1 MEQRQYFPKAQKRRM
16 RRERVKKWFSETFRA
31 HSKDEYTEFFTRGFD
46 GKDSVNK
53 VYPWLYM
60 RMLALCFVLFSA
72 ITFFMKLSGNAI
84 SFPAMVFLGALL
96 VNLPFITLIYELC
109 PKADISFLK
118 LMLVLVIG
126 GSVSFIISESG
137 YFVFNP
143 KNGYGSVAW
152 TAFLEEIAKII
163 PAIAVIL
170 LLKKRNSP
178 LTCFALAAAVGAGIS
193 IIEDM
198 GYIFL
203 YSFEGNISLV
213 SAIFISLS
221 RGASGIATHTVWVGY
236 VGWIFSKCKK
246 PLLDVRFYAVCLMS
260 MVLHFLW
267 DLTLANGQLWSSLGI
282 LFGYVFCICFT
293 RWVVK
298 KERRLIFEAPAN
310 LPLTA
315 NETVGTASAV
325 ETIETAEPI
334 ETVEASETVETM
346 DAVEENLPAV
356 SVAEETAVT
365 AVAEAESVG
374 VAVTANAVEESVAE
388 KSVASVPAY
397 KVYKEF
403 PEDTLEIKNKKR
415 ARYSQLA
422 NIIAVV
428 AAVILGITAL
438 SSCAFDVGY
447 GYERKTFTEYQR
459 QEFINYVQD
468 GYNLEYDW
476 ERPLDKSIP
485 AGQWYAFSVSD
496 GEYKD
501 ITQIVDGKYLY
512 RYGWNEP
519 SADSTQN
526 GGEAEKLPAGWY
538 LTDIS
543 VKIDGE
549 IYPCVRLAENLEL
562 EGYEGADLSCYV
574 IREEV
579 IGVYHDTIYG
589 MYVAV
594 VNNTVFYGM
603 LTIVGYAFGMGAVF
617 AVALLLFVIFKV
629 QTKNLAKEIAAA
641 TAGTQASVTERTAVT
656 ESENLSENA
665 DSSADNGAEE
675 NSENGDK
682 EDA

>member
-1 MEQRQYFPKAQKRRM
+1 M

-126 GSVSFIISESG
+126 GSVSVIISELG
-137 YFVFNP
+137 YFIFSP
-143 KNGYGSVAW
+143 ENGYGSVAW

-163 PAIAVIL
+163 PALAVIL

-198 GYIFL
+198 GYILFN
-203 YSFEGNISLV
+203 SFEDNISLV
-213 SAIFISLS
+213 SAIFISVTRS
-221 RGASGIATHTVWVGY
+221 VSGIATHTVWVGY
-236 VGWIFSKCKK
+236 VGWIFTKNKK
-246 PLLDVRFYAVCLMS
+246 PLLDARFYAVCLMS

-298 KERRLIFEAPAN
+298 KERKLVFEAPAN

-315 NETVGTASAV
+315 NEAVGTASAV

-334 ETVEASETVETM
+334 ETVEASEAVETTG
-346 DAVEENLPAV
+346 AVEENLPAV
-356 SVAEETAVT
+356 IVAEETAVT
-365 AVAEAESVG
+365 AVAEA
-374 VAVTANAVEESVAE
+374 ESVAE

-415 ARYSQLA
+415 TRYSQLA
-422 NIIAVV
+422 NIIAAV

-447 GYERKTFTEYQR
+447 DYERKTFTEYQR

-512 RYGWNEP
+512 RYGWYEP

-562 EGYEGADLSCYV
+562 EGYEDTDLSCYV

-641 TAGTQASVTERTAVT
+641 TAETQASVTESTAVT

>member
-46 GKDSVNK
+46 GNDSVNK

-60 RMLALCFVLFSA
+60 RMLVLCFVLFSA

-126 GSVSFIISESG
+126 GSVSVIISELG
-137 YFVFNP
+137 YFIFSP
-143 KNGYGSVAW
+143 ENGYGSVAW

-198 GYIFL
+198 GYILFN
-203 YSFEGNISLV
+203 SFEDNISLV
-213 SAIFISLS
+213 SAIFISVTRS
-221 RGASGIATHTVWVGY
+221 VSGIATHTVWVGY

-298 KERRLIFEAPAN
+298 KERKIVFEAPAN
-310 LPLTA
+310 LPFTA

-325 ETIETAEPI
+325 EMIETAEPI
-334 ETVEASETVETM
+334 ETVDASETVETM

-365 AVAEAESVG
+365 TVASS
-374 VAVTANAVEESVAE
+374 ESVAE

-512 RYGWNEP
+512 RYGWYEP

-562 EGYEGADLSCYV
+562 EGYEGADLSCYM

-641 TAGTQASVTERTAVT
+641 TAETQASVTESTAVT

>member
-16 RRERVKKWFSETFRA
+16 RRERAKKWFSETFRA

-46 GKDSVNK
+46 GNDSVNK

-109 PKADISFLK
+109 PKADISFLM

-126 GSVSFIISESG
+126 GSVSVIISELG
-137 YFVFNP
+137 YFIFSP
-143 KNGYGSVAW
+143 ENGYGSVAW

-198 GYIFL
+198 GYILFN
-203 YSFEGNISLV
+203 SFEDNISLV
-213 SAIFISLS
+213 SAIFISVTRS
-221 RGASGIATHTVWVGY
+221 VSGIATHTVWVGY

-246 PLLDVRFYAVCLMS
+246 PFLDVRFYAVCLMS

-298 KERRLIFEAPAN
+298 KERKLVFEAPAN
-310 LPLTA
+310 LPFTA

-334 ETVEASETVETM
+334 ETVDASETVETM

-365 AVAEAESVG
+365 TVASS
-374 VAVTANAVEESVAE
+374 ESVAE

-512 RYGWNEP
+512 RYGWYEP

-562 EGYEGADLSCYV
+562 EGYEGADLSCYM

-641 TAGTQASVTERTAVT
+641 TAETQASVTESTAVT

-665 DSSADNGAEE
+665 DSSAENGAEE

>member
-1 MEQRQYFPKAQKRRM
+1 MQTDSFGRR
-16 RRERVKKWFSETFRA
+16 SEF
-31 HSKDEYTEFFTRGFD
+31 
-46 GKDSVNK
+46 
-53 VYPWLYM
+53 
-60 RMLALCFVLFSA
+60 
-72 ITFFMKLSGNAI
+72 
-84 SFPAMVFLGALL
+84 
-96 VNLPFITLIYELC
+96 
-109 PKADISFLK
+109 
-118 LMLVLVIG
+118 
-126 GSVSFIISESG
+126 
-137 YFVFNP
+137 
-143 KNGYGSVAW
+143 
-152 TAFLEEIAKII
+152 
-163 PAIAVIL
+163 
-170 LLKKRNSP
+170 
-178 LTCFALAAAVGAGIS
+178 
-193 IIEDM
+193 
-198 GYIFL
+198 
-203 YSFEGNISLV
+203 
-213 SAIFISLS
+213 
-221 RGASGIATHTVWVGY
+221 
-236 VGWIFSKCKK
+236 
-246 PLLDVRFYAVCLMS
+246 CL
-260 MVLHFLW
+260 
-267 DLTLANGQLWSSLGI
+267 
-282 LFGYVFCICFT
+282 GYVFCICFT

-298 KERRLIFEAPAN
+298 KERKLVFEAPAN

-315 NETVGTASAV
+315 NEAVGTASAV

-334 ETVEASETVETM
+334 ETVEASEAVETTG
-346 DAVEENLPAV
+346 AVEENLPAV
-356 SVAEETAVT
+356 IVAEETAVT
-365 AVAEAESVG
+365 AVAEA
-374 VAVTANAVEESVAE
+374 ESVAE

-415 ARYSQLA
+415 TRYSQLA
-422 NIIAVV
+422 NIIAAV

-447 GYERKTFTEYQR
+447 DYERKTFTEYQR

-512 RYGWNEP
+512 RYGWYEP

-562 EGYEGADLSCYV
+562 EGYEDTDLSCYV

-641 TAGTQASVTERTAVT
+641 TAETQASVTESTAVT

>member
-46 GKDSVNK
+46 GNDSVNK

-143 KNGYGSVAW
+143 ENGYGSVAW

-198 GYIFL
+198 GYILFN
-203 YSFEGNISLV
+203 SFEDNISLV
-213 SAIFISLS
+213 SAIFISVTRS
-221 RGASGIATHTVWVGY
+221 VSGIATHTVWVGY

-246 PLLDVRFYAVCLMS
+246 PFLDVRFYAVCLMS

-298 KERRLIFEAPAN
+298 KERKLVFEAPAN
-310 LPLTA
+310 LPFTA

-334 ETVEASETVETM
+334 ETVDASETVETM

-365 AVAEAESVG
+365 TVASS
-374 VAVTANAVEESVAE
+374 ESVAE

-512 RYGWNEP
+512 RYGWYEP

-562 EGYEGADLSCYV
+562 EGYEGADLSCYM

-641 TAGTQASVTERTAVT
+641 TAETQASVTESTAVT

-665 DSSADNGAEE
+665 DSSAENGAEE

>member
-1 MEQRQYFPKAQKRRM
+1 M

-60 RMLALCFVLFSA
+60 RMLVLCFVLFSA

-109 PKADISFLK
+109 PNADISFLK

-126 GSVSFIISESG
+126 GSVSVIISELG
-137 YFVFNP
+137 YFIFSP
-143 KNGYGSVAW
+143 ENGYGSVAW

-198 GYIFL
+198 GYILFN
-203 YSFEGNISLV
+203 SFEDNISLV
-213 SAIFISLS
+213 SAIFISVTRS
-221 RGASGIATHTVWVGY
+221 VSGIATHTVWVGY

-298 KERRLIFEAPAN
+298 KERKIVFEAPAN
-310 LPLTA
+310 LPFTA

-365 AVAEAESVG
+365 AVASS
-374 VAVTANAVEESVAE
+374 ESVAE

-512 RYGWNEP
+512 RYGWYEP

-579 IGVYHDTIYG
+579 ISVYHDTIYG

-617 AVALLLFVIFKV
+617 AVALLLLVIFKV
-629 QTKNLAKEIAAA
+629 QTKNLAKELAAA
-641 TAGTQASVTERTAVT
+641 TAETQASVTESTAVT

-665 DSSADNGAEE
+665 DSSAENGAEE

>member
-46 GKDSVNK
+46 GNDSVNK

-72 ITFFMKLSGNAI
+72 ITFFMKFSGNAI

-126 GSVSFIISESG
+126 GSVSVIISELG

-143 KNGYGSVAW
+143 ENGYGSVAW

-198 GYIFL
+198 GYILFN
-203 YSFEGNISLV
+203 SIEDNISLV
-213 SAIFISLS
+213 SAIFISVTRS
-221 RGASGIATHTVWVGY
+221 VSGIATHTVWVGY

-246 PLLDVRFYAVCLMS
+246 PFLDVRFYAVCLMS

-298 KERRLIFEAPAN
+298 KERKLVFEAPAN

-315 NETVGTASAV
+315 NEAVGTASAV
-325 ETIETAEPI
+325 EMIETAEPI
-334 ETVEASETVETM
+334 ETVDASETVETM

-365 AVAEAESVG
+365 TVASS
-374 VAVTANAVEESVAE
+374 ESVAE

-512 RYGWNEP
+512 RYGWYEP

-579 IGVYHDTIYG
+579 IGIYHDTIYG

-603 LTIVGYAFGMGAVF
+603 LTIVGYAFGMVAVF

-641 TAGTQASVTERTAVT
+641 TAETQASVTESTAVT

-665 DSSADNGAEE
+665 DRSADNGTEE

>member
-46 GKDSVNK
+46 GNDSVNK

-126 GSVSFIISESG
+126 GSVSVIISELG
-137 YFVFNP
+137 YFIFSP
-143 KNGYGSVAW
+143 ENGYGSVAW

-198 GYIFL
+198 GYILFN
-203 YSFEGNISLV
+203 SFEDNISLV
-213 SAIFISLS
+213 SAIFISVTRS
-221 RGASGIATHTVWVGY
+221 VSGIATHTVWVGY

-246 PLLDVRFYAVCLMS
+246 PFLDVRFYAVCLMS

-298 KERRLIFEAPAN
+298 KERKLVFEAPAN
-310 LPLTA
+310 LPFTA

-334 ETVEASETVETM
+334 ETVDASETVETM

-365 AVAEAESVG
+365 TVASS
-374 VAVTANAVEESVAE
+374 ESVAE

-512 RYGWNEP
+512 RYGWYEP

-562 EGYEGADLSCYV
+562 EGYEGADLSCYM

-641 TAGTQASVTERTAVT
+641 TAETQASVTESTAVT

-665 DSSADNGAEE
+665 DSSAENGAEE

>member
-1 MEQRQYFPKAQKRRM
+1 M

-126 GSVSFIISESG
+126 GSVSVIISELG

-143 KNGYGSVAW
+143 ENGYGSVAW

-198 GYIFL
+198 GYILFN
-203 YSFEGNISLV
+203 SFEDNISLV
-213 SAIFISLS
+213 SAIFISVTRS
-221 RGASGIATHTVWVGY
+221 VSGIATHTVWVGY

-298 KERRLIFEAPAN
+298 KERKIVFEAPAN

-325 ETIETAEPI
+325 EMIETAEPI
-334 ETVEASETVETM
+334 ETVEASETVETTG
-346 DAVEENLPAV
+346 AVEENLPAV

-365 AVAEAESVG
+365 AVASA
-374 VAVTANAVEESVAE
+374 ESVAE

-403 PEDTLEIKNKKR
+403 PKDTLEIKNKKR

-512 RYGWNEP
+512 RYGWYEP

-562 EGYEGADLSCYV
+562 EGYEGADLSCYM

-603 LTIVGYAFGMGAVF
+603 MTIVGYAFGMGAVF

-641 TAGTQASVTERTAVT
+641 TAETQASVTESTAVT

-665 DSSADNGAEE
+665 DRSADNGTEE

>member
-46 GKDSVNK
+46 GNDSVNK

-60 RMLALCFVLFSA
+60 RMLVLCFVLFSA

-96 VNLPFITLIYELC
+96 VNLPFITLIYEMC
-109 PKADISFLK
+109 PKADISFLM

-126 GSVSFIISESG
+126 GSVSVIISELG
-137 YFVFNP
+137 YFIFSP
-143 KNGYGSVAW
+143 ENGYGSVAW

-163 PAIAVIL
+163 PAFAVIL

-198 GYIFL
+198 GYILFN
-203 YSFEGNISLV
+203 SFEDNISLV
-213 SAIFISLS
+213 SAIFISVTRS
-221 RGASGIATHTVWVGY
+221 VSGIATHTVWVGY

-298 KERRLIFEAPAN
+298 KERKLVFEAPAN

-365 AVAEAESVG
+365 AVASS
-374 VAVTANAVEESVAE
+374 ESVAE
-388 KSVASVPAY
+388 KSVAPVPAY

-512 RYGWNEP
+512 RYGWYEP

-579 IGVYHDTIYG
+579 IDVYHDTIYG

-641 TAGTQASVTERTAVT
+641 TAETQASVTESTAVT

-665 DSSADNGAEE
+665 DRSADNGTEE

>member
-1 MEQRQYFPKAQKRRM
+1 M

-46 GKDSVNK
+46 GNDSVNK

-60 RMLALCFVLFSA
+60 RMLVLCFVLFSA

-126 GSVSFIISESG
+126 GSVSVIISELG
-137 YFVFNP
+137 YFIFSP
-143 KNGYGSVAW
+143 ENGYASVAW

-198 GYIFL
+198 GYILFN
-203 YSFEGNISLV
+203 SFEDNISLV
-213 SAIFISLS
+213 SAIFISVTRS
-221 RGASGIATHTVWVGY
+221 VSGIATHTVWVGY

-298 KERRLIFEAPAN
+298 KERKIVFEAPAN
-310 LPLTA
+310 LPFTA

-325 ETIETAEPI
+325 EMIETAEPI
-334 ETVEASETVETM
+334 ETVDASETVETM

-365 AVAEAESVG
+365 TVASS
-374 VAVTANAVEESVAE
+374 ESVAE

-512 RYGWNEP
+512 RYGWYEP

-641 TAGTQASVTERTAVT
+641 TAETQASVTEAR
-656 ESENLSENA
+656 L
-665 DSSADNGAEE
+665 
-675 NSENGDK
+675 
-682 EDA
+682 

>member
-126 GSVSFIISESG
+126 GSVSVIISELG
-137 YFVFNP
+137 YFIFSP
-143 KNGYGSVAW
+143 ENGYGSVAW

-163 PAIAVIL
+163 PALAVIL

-198 GYIFL
+198 GYILFN
-203 YSFEGNISLV
+203 SFEDNISLV
-213 SAIFISLS
+213 SAIFISVTRS
-221 RGASGIATHTVWVGY
+221 VSGIATHTVWVGY

-246 PLLDVRFYAVCLMS
+246 PLLDARFYAVCLMS

-298 KERRLIFEAPAN
+298 KERKLVFEAPAN

-315 NETVGTASAV
+315 NEAVGTASAV

-334 ETVEASETVETM
+334 ETVGASEAVETTG
-346 DAVEENLPAV
+346 AVEENLPAV
-356 SVAEETAVT
+356 IVAEETAVT
-365 AVAEAESVG
+365 AVAEA
-374 VAVTANAVEESVAE
+374 ESVAE

-415 ARYSQLA
+415 TRYSQLA
-422 NIIAVV
+422 NIIAAV

-447 GYERKTFTEYQR
+447 DYERKTFTEYQR

-512 RYGWNEP
+512 RYGWYEP

-562 EGYEGADLSCYV
+562 EGYEDTDLSCYV

-641 TAGTQASVTERTAVT
+641 TAETQASVTESTAVT

>member
-1 MEQRQYFPKAQKRRM
+1 M
-16 RRERVKKWFSETFRA
+16 RRERAKKWFSETFRA

-46 GKDSVNK
+46 GNDSVNK

-143 KNGYGSVAW
+143 ENGYGSVAW

-198 GYIFL
+198 GYILFN
-203 YSFEGNISLV
+203 SFEDNISLV
-213 SAIFISLS
+213 SAIFISVTRS
-221 RGASGIATHTVWVGY
+221 VSGIATHTVWVGY

-246 PLLDVRFYAVCLMS
+246 PFLDVRFYAVCLMS

-298 KERRLIFEAPAN
+298 KERKLVFEAPAN
-310 LPLTA
+310 LPFTA

-334 ETVEASETVETM
+334 ETVDASETVETM

-365 AVAEAESVG
+365 TVASS
-374 VAVTANAVEESVAE
+374 ESVAE

-512 RYGWNEP
+512 RYGWYEP

-574 IREEV
+574 IREDV

-641 TAGTQASVTERTAVT
+641 TAETQASVTESTAVT

>member
-16 RRERVKKWFSETFRA
+16 RRERAKKWFSETFRA

-46 GKDSVNK
+46 GNDSVNK

-143 KNGYGSVAW
+143 ENGYGSVAW

-198 GYIFL
+198 GYILFN
-203 YSFEGNISLV
+203 SFEDNISLV
-213 SAIFISLS
+213 SAIFISVTRS
-221 RGASGIATHTVWVGY
+221 VSGIATHTVWVGY

-246 PLLDVRFYAVCLMS
+246 PFLDVRFYAVCLMS

-298 KERRLIFEAPAN
+298 KERKLVFEAPAN
-310 LPLTA
+310 LPFTA

-334 ETVEASETVETM
+334 ETVDASETVETM

-365 AVAEAESVG
+365 TVASS
-374 VAVTANAVEESVAE
+374 ESVAE

-512 RYGWNEP
+512 RYGWYEP

-574 IREEV
+574 IREDV

-641 TAGTQASVTERTAVT
+641 TAETQASVTESTAVT

>member
-1 MEQRQYFPKAQKRRM
+1 M

-46 GKDSVNK
+46 GNDSVNK

-60 RMLALCFVLFSA
+60 RMLVLCFVLFSA

-126 GSVSFIISESG
+126 GSVSVIISELG
-137 YFVFNP
+137 YFIFSP
-143 KNGYGSVAW
+143 ENGYGSVAW

-198 GYIFL
+198 GYILFN
-203 YSFEGNISLV
+203 SFEDNISLV
-213 SAIFISLS
+213 SAIFISVTRS
-221 RGASGIATHTVWVGY
+221 VSGIATHTVWVGY

-298 KERRLIFEAPAN
+298 KERKIVFEAPAN
-310 LPLTA
+310 LPFTA

-325 ETIETAEPI
+325 EMIETAEPI
-334 ETVEASETVETM
+334 ETVDASETVETM

-365 AVAEAESVG
+365 TVASS
-374 VAVTANAVEESVAE
+374 ESVAE

-512 RYGWNEP
+512 RYGWYEP

-562 EGYEGADLSCYV
+562 EGYEGADLSCYM

-641 TAGTQASVTERTAVT
+641 TAETQASVTESTAVT

>member
-1 MEQRQYFPKAQKRRM
+1 M

-46 GKDSVNK
+46 GNDSVNK

-72 ITFFMKLSGNAI
+72 ITFFMKFSGNAI

-126 GSVSFIISESG
+126 GSVSVIISELG

-143 KNGYGSVAW
+143 ENGYGSVAW

-198 GYIFL
+198 GYILFN
-203 YSFEGNISLV
+203 SIEDNISLV
-213 SAIFISLS
+213 SAIFISVTRS
-221 RGASGIATHTVWVGY
+221 VSGIATHTVWVGY

-246 PLLDVRFYAVCLMS
+246 PFLDVRFYAVCLMS

-298 KERRLIFEAPAN
+298 KERKLVFEAPAN

-315 NETVGTASAV
+315 NEAVGTASAV
-325 ETIETAEPI
+325 EMIETAEPI
-334 ETVEASETVETM
+334 ETVDASETVETM

-365 AVAEAESVG
+365 TVASS
-374 VAVTANAVEESVAE
+374 ESVAE

-512 RYGWNEP
+512 RYGWYEP

-579 IGVYHDTIYG
+579 IGIYHDTIYG

-641 TAGTQASVTERTAVT
+641 TAETQASVTESTAVT

-665 DSSADNGAEE
+665 DRSADNGTEE

>member
-46 GKDSVNK
+46 GNDSVNK

-60 RMLALCFVLFSA
+60 RMLVLCFVLFSA

-126 GSVSFIISESG
+126 GSVSVIISELG
-137 YFVFNP
+137 YFIFSP
-143 KNGYGSVAW
+143 ENGYASVAW

-198 GYIFL
+198 GYILFN
-203 YSFEGNISLV
+203 SFEDNISLV
-213 SAIFISLS
+213 SAIFISVTRS
-221 RGASGIATHTVWVGY
+221 VSGIATHTVWVGY

-298 KERRLIFEAPAN
+298 KERKIVFEAPAN
-310 LPLTA
+310 LPFTA

-325 ETIETAEPI
+325 EMIETAEPI
-334 ETVEASETVETM
+334 ETVDASETVETM

-365 AVAEAESVG
+365 TVASS
-374 VAVTANAVEESVAE
+374 ESVAE

-512 RYGWNEP
+512 RYGWYEP

-641 TAGTQASVTERTAVT
+641 TAETQASVTEAR
-656 ESENLSENA
+656 L
-665 DSSADNGAEE
+665 
-675 NSENGDK
+675 
-682 EDA
+682 

>member
-1 MEQRQYFPKAQKRRM
+1 M

-126 GSVSFIISESG
+126 GSVSVIISELG
-137 YFVFNP
+137 YFIFSP
-143 KNGYGSVAW
+143 ENGYGSVAW

-163 PAIAVIL
+163 PALAVIL

-198 GYIFL
+198 GYILFN
-203 YSFEGNISLV
+203 SFEDNISLV
-213 SAIFISLS
+213 SAIFISVTRS
-221 RGASGIATHTVWVGY
+221 VSGIATHTVWVGY

-246 PLLDVRFYAVCLMS
+246 PLLDARFYAVCLMS

-298 KERRLIFEAPAN
+298 KERKLVFEAPAN

-315 NETVGTASAV
+315 NEAVGTASAV

-334 ETVEASETVETM
+334 ETVEASEAVETTG
-346 DAVEENLPAV
+346 AVEENLPAV
-356 SVAEETAVT
+356 IVAEETAVT
-365 AVAEAESVG
+365 AVAEA
-374 VAVTANAVEESVAE
+374 ESVAE

-415 ARYSQLA
+415 TRYSQLA
-422 NIIAVV
+422 NIIAAV

-447 GYERKTFTEYQR
+447 DYERKTFTEYQR

-512 RYGWNEP
+512 RYGWYEP

-562 EGYEGADLSCYV
+562 EGYEDTDLSCYV

-641 TAGTQASVTERTAVT
+641 TAETQASVTESTAVT

>member
-118 LMLVLVIG
+118 LILVLVIG
-126 GSVSFIISESG
+126 GSVSVIISELG
-137 YFVFNP
+137 YFIFSP
-143 KNGYGSVAW
+143 ENGYGSVAW

-198 GYIFL
+198 GYILFN
-203 YSFEGNISLV
+203 SFEDNISLV
-213 SAIFISLS
+213 SAIFISVTRS
-221 RGASGIATHTVWVGY
+221 VSGIATHTVWVGY

-246 PLLDVRFYAVCLMS
+246 PLLDARFYAVCLMS

-298 KERRLIFEAPAN
+298 KERKLVFEAPVN

-315 NETVGTASAV
+315 NEIVGTASAV
-325 ETIETAEPI
+325 ETIETAETI
-334 ETVEASETVETM
+334 ETVEASETVETTG
-346 DAVEENLPAV
+346 AVEENLSAV

-365 AVAEAESVG
+365 AVAEA
-374 VAVTANAVEESVAE
+374 ESVAE

-512 RYGWNEP
+512 RYGWYEP

-543 VKIDGE
+543 VKVDGE

-641 TAGTQASVTERTAVT
+641 TAETQASVTESTAVT

>member
-46 GKDSVNK
+46 GNDSVNK

-126 GSVSFIISESG
+126 GSVSVIISELG
-137 YFVFNP
+137 YFIFSP
-143 KNGYGSVAW
+143 ENGYGSVAW

-198 GYIFL
+198 GYILFN
-203 YSFEGNISLV
+203 SFEDNISLV
-213 SAIFISLS
+213 SAIFISVTRS
-221 RGASGIATHTVWVGY
+221 VSGIATHTVWVGY

-298 KERRLIFEAPAN
+298 KERKLVFEAPAN

-325 ETIETAEPI
+325 ETIETAETI

-365 AVAEAESVG
+365 AVASA
-374 VAVTANAVEESVAE
+374 ESVAE

-512 RYGWNEP
+512 RYGWYEP

-562 EGYEGADLSCYV
+562 EGYEGADLSCYM

-641 TAGTQASVTERTAVT
+641 TAETQASVTESTAVT

>member
-126 GSVSFIISESG
+126 GSVSVIISELG
-137 YFVFNP
+137 YFIFSP
-143 KNGYGSVAW
+143 ENGYGSVAW

-163 PAIAVIL
+163 PALAVIL

-198 GYIFL
+198 GYILFN
-203 YSFEGNISLV
+203 SFEDNISLV
-213 SAIFISLS
+213 SAIFISVTRS
-221 RGASGIATHTVWVGY
+221 VSGIATHTVWVGY

-246 PLLDVRFYAVCLMS
+246 PLLDARFYAVCLMS

-298 KERRLIFEAPAN
+298 KERKLVFEAPAN

-315 NETVGTASAV
+315 NEAVGTASAV

-334 ETVEASETVETM
+334 ETVEASEAVETTG
-346 DAVEENLPAV
+346 AVEENLPAV
-356 SVAEETAVT
+356 IVAEETAVT
-365 AVAEAESVG
+365 AVAEA
-374 VAVTANAVEESVAE
+374 ESVAE

-415 ARYSQLA
+415 TRYSQLA
-422 NIIAVV
+422 NIIAAV

-447 GYERKTFTEYQR
+447 DYERKTFTEYQR

-512 RYGWNEP
+512 RYGWYEP

-562 EGYEGADLSCYV
+562 EGYEDTDLSCYV

-641 TAGTQASVTERTAVT
+641 TAETQASVTESTAVT

>member
-1 MEQRQYFPKAQKRRM
+1 M

-46 GKDSVNK
+46 GNDSVNK

-126 GSVSFIISESG
+126 GSVSVIISELG
-137 YFVFNP
+137 YFIFSP
-143 KNGYGSVAW
+143 ENGYGSVAW

-198 GYIFL
+198 GYILFN
-203 YSFEGNISLV
+203 SFEDNISLV
-213 SAIFISLS
+213 SAIFISVTRS
-221 RGASGIATHTVWVGY
+221 VSGIATHTVWVGY

-298 KERRLIFEAPAN
+298 KERKLVFEAPAN

-325 ETIETAEPI
+325 ETIETAETI

-365 AVAEAESVG
+365 AVASA
-374 VAVTANAVEESVAE
+374 ESVAE

-512 RYGWNEP
+512 RYGWYEP

-562 EGYEGADLSCYV
+562 EGYEGADLSCYM

-641 TAGTQASVTERTAVT
+641 TAETQASVTESTAVT

>member
-46 GKDSVNK
+46 GNDSVNK

-72 ITFFMKLSGNAI
+72 ITFFMKFSGNAI

-126 GSVSFIISESG
+126 GSVSVIISELG

-143 KNGYGSVAW
+143 ENGYGSVAW

-198 GYIFL
+198 GYILFN
-203 YSFEGNISLV
+203 SIEDNISLV
-213 SAIFISLS
+213 SAIFISVTRS
-221 RGASGIATHTVWVGY
+221 VSGIATHTVWVGY

-246 PLLDVRFYAVCLMS
+246 PFLDVRFYAVCLMS

-298 KERRLIFEAPAN
+298 KERKLVFEAPAN

-315 NETVGTASAV
+315 NEAVGTASAV
-325 ETIETAEPI
+325 EMIETAEPI
-334 ETVEASETVETM
+334 ETVDASETVETM

-365 AVAEAESVG
+365 TVASS
-374 VAVTANAVEESVAE
+374 ESVAE

-512 RYGWNEP
+512 RYGWYEP

-579 IGVYHDTIYG
+579 IGIYHDTIYG

-641 TAGTQASVTERTAVT
+641 TAETQASVTESTAVT

-665 DSSADNGAEE
+665 DRSADNGTEE